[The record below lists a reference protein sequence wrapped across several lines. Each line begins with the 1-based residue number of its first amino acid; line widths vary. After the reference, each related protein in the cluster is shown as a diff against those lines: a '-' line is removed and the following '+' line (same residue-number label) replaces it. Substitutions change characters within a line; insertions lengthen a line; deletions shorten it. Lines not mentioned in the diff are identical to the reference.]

1 MMRQKSLILGLGVIL
16 SLVFGVGCAGDQE
29 DINLV
34 QPGYVKK
41 SDLLGKS
48 WYYRKTV
55 VDGAETNSYLGAG
68 TGSLYVIERIRFDV
82 TKGSLIAYKDYA
94 SVEGAQLDAEDGE
107 VASEY
112 GSPVAIWPIQSHFDI
127 RRSYNSATAEE
138 TNVISENMERD
149 WNEREYMRVGWSS
162 FSFDSNQL
170 LPAMY
175 TAVTGRDDED
185 AATSPFRARL
195 TPEKGFFDFV
205 AYHIVIPDYMTCYYT
220 LGLSP
225 YACGQAET
233 RVRHAFMAVDEERE
247 AGYEPLDFPD
257 SVVLHDDEG
266 NPLIDP
272 ETNEF
277 VREEIFGRFGAFRN
291 ERYTYDQL
299 RGRTES
305 GRDLKAIRFDIWDR
319 SIDADGNVIPYTERS
334 VRPVE
339 YYLNFDF
346 PADLLE
352 TAAEVAEEWNLAFKT
367 TVAAVQNKDISEV
380 PDVVILRENTCTL
393 NNVQA
398 YLASHKD
405 VNDAVMAELS
415 GVDMNLETLDNFCA
429 ATEYYSQSL
438 EDAFVWEQMGD
449 PRFNMLYWITDRT
462 PSGWSGY
469 GPMLADPESGRNV
482 VSTSYLM
489 GWTIERSAVRAAEY
503 IAYMNDEISVE
514 DLIKERMSHLVT
526 VVTI

>member
-1 MMRQKSLILGLGVIL
+1 MCR
-16 SLVFGVGCAGDQE
+16 DQE

-82 TKGSLIAYKDYA
+82 TKGRRSHTKTTHRLMARSSTLRTVK
-94 SVEGAQLDAEDGE
+94 
-107 VASEY
+107 
-112 GSPVAIWPIQSHFDI
+112 SPVSTVAGRDLANPVHFDI

-205 AYHIVIPDYMTCYYT
+205 AYHIVIPDHMTCYYT

-257 SVVLHDDEG
+257 SVVLHDDEATR
-266 NPLIDP
+266 LSILKQ
-272 ETNEF
+272 TNSF
-277 VREEIFGRFGAFRN
+277 VKKSLAASVLSVTSVTPTTSSEDVPRA
-291 ERYTYDQL
+291 
-299 RGRTES
+299 
-305 GRDLKAIRFDIWDR
+305 
-319 SIDADGNVIPYTERS
+319 DAT
-334 VRPVE
+334 
-339 YYLNFDF
+339 
-346 PADLLE
+346 
-352 TAAEVAEEWNLAFKT
+352 
-367 TVAAVQNKDISEV
+367 
-380 PDVVILRENTCTL
+380 
-393 NNVQA
+393 
-398 YLASHKD
+398 
-405 VNDAVMAELS
+405 
-415 GVDMNLETLDNFCA
+415 
-429 ATEYYSQSL
+429 
-438 EDAFVWEQMGD
+438 
-449 PRFNMLYWITDRT
+449 
-462 PSGWSGY
+462 
-469 GPMLADPESGRNV
+469 
-482 VSTSYLM
+482 
-489 GWTIERSAVRAAEY
+489 
-503 IAYMNDEISVE
+503 
-514 DLIKERMSHLVT
+514 
-526 VVTI
+526 